1 MSNMSTRKKRSYRSE
16 SRRKQAELTKRR
28 ILAAAK
34 KLFARYGIDKVTIDK
49 LAAEADVASSTI
61 FALFQSKRGL
71 LRALID
77 EKLFG
82 KRYEALVQRAI
93 SSHPVERLRMAAC
106 IARSV
111 YDTEKSE
118 MRLIRGASAFSPE
131 LRKLERELEL
141 RRFERQEMTVRILAK
156 EKALAQGLRIK
167 QAREILWAL
176 TSRDIY
182 RMLVMER
189 GWSPEV
195 YEKWLAQILVQIL
208 TKGDMRAHSK

>member
-49 LAAEADVASSTI
+49 LAAEADVSSPTI

>member
-1 MSNMSTRKKRSYRSE
+1 MSIRKKRSYRSE

-208 TKGDMRAHSK
+208 TKGDMRGHSK